1 MNFFPHIFSF
11 TWLTMFFCSEVIS
24 AECKVVSTSQQL
36 YSELTNLAS
45 NKTNH
50 ICLEDGEYLLDKTLV
65 ISSDNTRISSLSN
78 DPTKVILRG
87 KGMKETKIVD
97 NLVWVSASFVS
108 IVGITLRGTG
118 NHLVQVAGEQNAD
131 YFYMADCIL
140 QDAYEQ
146 LFKVS
151 KDRSGKITSDF
162 GIIERTIFEYTQ
174 GIGPNW
180 YIGGIDVHTA
190 KNWLIKDN
198 AFFDIASPAKHIAE
212 HAIHFWSNSIGTRVI
227 GNLIVDSDRGI
238 GFGMAKSKH
247 YGGEIRNNFIYHG
260 HYSRTQRPFADVGI
274 VLESSTN
281 TKVIENFVY
290 LNSGYA
296 NAIEYRYRSLDKNLI
311 SNNVT
316 NKRIKQRDFGSAQLI
331 DNKQLDDED
340 YFQQQLWQFV
350 QQHPL
355 KARLASRLH

>member
-1 MNFFPHIFSF
+1 M
-11 TWLTMFFCSEVIS
+11 
-24 AECKVVSTSQQL
+24 KQ
-36 YSELTNLAS
+36 
-45 NKTNH
+45 
-50 ICLEDGEYLLDKTLV
+50 
-65 ISSDNTRISSLSN
+65 
-78 DPTKVILRG
+78 TKQ
-87 KGMKETKIVD
+87 VD
-97 NLVWVSASFVS
+97 NLIWIGASHVKLLS
-108 IVGITLRGTG
+108 LTLRAAG

-198 AFFDIASPAKHIAE
+198 AFFNIASPRKHIAE

-247 YGGEIRNNFIYHG
+247 YAGEIRNNFIYHG

-311 SNNVT
+311 SDNVT
-316 NKRIKQRDFGSAQLI
+316 NKRIKQRNFGSAHLI

-340 YFQQQLWQFV
+340 YFQQQLRKFV
-350 QQHPL
+350 DQHPL